1 MVLNQEQFFTSRG
14 HLTISGGIFGF
25 HSQGG
30 LPVIKWVEDKDA
42 F

>member
-1 MVLNQEQFFTSRG
+1 MVLNQGQFFPPRE
-14 HLTISGGIFGF
+14 HLTIFGDIFGF
-25 HSQGG
+25 HSQGV